1 MRNYVQWNSI
11 LHFHGI
17 PLCISAEFYFVYPQ
31 NSIPYF
37 QGILHFHRIPWWRI
51 LICSSAIFWRIFL
64 WKFAGL
70 AEQNFR
76 SSNYETKQELQSQLI
91 HDFHGNTSGDV
102 GILKVAIFLGHLSYY
117 KGTNYCLFLH
127 AHLGGSS
134 LTINQWS

>member
-17 PLCISAEFYFVYPQ
+17 PLCISAEFYFAYPQ
-31 NSIPYF
+31 NSIPCF

-91 HDFHGNTSGDV
+91 HDFHRNTSGDV
-102 GILKVAIFLGHLSYY
+102 GIGSFHVNSTRGWQH
-117 KGTNYCLFLH
+117 
-127 AHLGGSS
+127 HLGFLWNFSHPY
-134 LTINQWS
+134 IYMKDA